1 MTYVADFVHD
11 RMQESFQPVSSNGFA
26 LVFFALCQRH
36 IILLHFI
43 LLFLFG
49 KCRYQRYSLKWQRGD
64 SFSGC
69 GLSAS
74 RSSLVEARVKSD
86 GRPDRWGGDF
96 GSSYAF
102 HPPLT
107 EPGPVPAAKNARS
120 CQEGGPRHAALRIC
134 VTSWFF
140 LHNIQTWGLPLGF
153 CSWQGN
159 GLVRLSGRNHWNL
172 CSGEQRVFTQKEAV
186 RIRCNSF
193 FSFLSVLLSEG
204 KG

>member
-1 MTYVADFVHD
+1 MTYIADFVHD

-49 KCRYQRYSLKWQRGD
+49 KCWYQRYSLKWQRGD

-74 RSSLVEARVKSD
+74 RSSLVEARVESD
-86 GRPDRWGGDF
+86 GCPDRWGGDF

-102 HPPLT
+102 IHPWQSQALCPPQRTLRAARRVV
-107 EPGPVPAAKNARS
+107 PGT
-120 CQEGGPRHAALRIC
+120 LRY
-134 VTSWFF
+134 
-140 LHNIQTWGLPLGF
+140 
-153 CSWQGN
+153 
-159 GLVRLSGRNHWNL
+159 
-172 CSGEQRVFTQKEAV
+172 E
-186 RIRCNSF
+186 
-193 FSFLSVLLSEG
+193 SVLHPDFFCIIFKPGDFHWASVRGRETGLFAFPEETTEICPQGSTVYLLKRKLWE
-204 KG
+204 